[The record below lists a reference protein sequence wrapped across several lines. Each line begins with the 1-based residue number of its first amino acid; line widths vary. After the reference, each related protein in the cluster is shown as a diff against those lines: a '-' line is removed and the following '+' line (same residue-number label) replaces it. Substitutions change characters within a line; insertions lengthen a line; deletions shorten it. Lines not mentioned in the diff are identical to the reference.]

1 MPFFKNISISIIT
14 FIILFPF
21 SSVATALEF
30 ASSKKETQNQI
41 SSLEIQEKSNSKKSR
56 KITTQPTFEAN
67 VNIQLQGAR
76 IVAKFAP
83 ENSQGEKMELTELA
97 LMMGYDHFNWVS
109 YVENDPHGIANQQG
123 ELLSTPYNDPPLGG
137 YQYDSADRLPFY
149 WDIEQCVRCSHRHNY
164 QHPLVTKQY
173 ELVFEDVPSDPRLQP
188 GEAIEFITHLVGV
201 KSYDTQ
207 TNQAEWD
214 ILNTFKWQLT
224 NPIPY
229 QGQVSLIE
237 DNIDTTK
244 IAPSIIAEMQADGAT
259 LPESIYQADRL
270 K

>member
-1 MPFFKNISISIIT
+1 MSFLRNLTLSTIALIN
-14 FIILFPF
+14 LFPF
-21 SSVATALEF
+21 SSIASPLEF
-30 ASSKKETQNQI
+30 ASSKNEIKIQYPN
-41 SSLEIQEKSNSKKSR
+41 LEIGVKSNNEKLRDVTKNSV
-56 KITTQPTFEAN
+56 FEAN

-83 ENSQGEKMELTELA
+83 ENSQGEKIELTELA
-97 LMMGYDHFNWVS
+97 AMMGYDHFNWVS

-123 ELLSTPYNDPPLGG
+123 ELLATPYNDPPLGG
-137 YQYDSADRLPFY
+137 YQYDFADKLPFY
-149 WDIEQCVRCSHRHNY
+149 WDLEQCVRCSDRHNY

-173 ELVFEDVPSDPRLQP
+173 ELVFEDMPSDPRLQP

-214 ILNTFKWQLT
+214 ILNTFKWQLA

-229 QGQVSLIE
+229 HGQVSLIE
-237 DNIDTTK
+237 DNIDITK
-244 IAPSIIAEMQADGAT
+244 IAPSIIAEMQADGAI
-259 LPESIYQADRL
+259 LPSTIYKADRL
-270 K
+270 